1 MQNSVRVSAE
11 NAVGLAQNDVITFN
25 SAEFGNVRTVVIDGQ
40 PWFVGKDVAT
50 SLGYGKGKSLN
61 NAVADHVDEED
72 KGVTKMETPGGKQ
85 NIIII
90 NESGL
95 YSLILGSKLESA
107 KKFKRWVTSE
117 VLPTIRKSGNYS
129 MSENV
134 KPNIIGEKQVR
145 LETARFLHEMAREY
159 DGKSETYP
167 MILDCYAA
175 REVVGEFILPLPQVQ
190 EKTYS
195 ATEVGRMFGVSANKI
210 GSVAIQHDLKV
221 HGYGAWVKDK
231 ARFSSKEVETFRYN
245 DKAVEEIGKI
255 LKLEAEDTAKQQN

>member
-1 MQNSVRVSAE
+1 MHTMRSSVNTDTSLAEIQVFENS
-11 NAVGLAQNDVITFN
+11 
-25 SAEFGNVRTVVIDGQ
+25 EFGKVRTVVIDGQ
-40 PWFVGKDVAT
+40 PCFVGKDVSVA
-50 SLGYGKGKSLN
+50 LGYKDTVNALKS
-61 NAVADHVDEED
+61 HVDDED
-72 KGVTKMETPGGKQ
+72 KRGWQITTPSGKQ
-85 NIIII
+85 TAIII

-117 VLPTIRKSGNYS
+117 VLPTIRKSGSYTFTQTKIVDPVR
-129 MSENV
+129 E
-134 KPNIIGEKQVR
+134 KEIG
-145 LETARFLHEMAREY
+145 LARAEFLRSMAREY
-159 DGKSETYP
+159 AGKSETYP

-195 ATEVGRMFGVSANKI
+195 ATEVGKMFGVSANKI

-221 HGYGAWVKDK
+221 QGYGAWVKDK

>member
-1 MQNSVRVSAE
+1 MQNSVRVSAK
-11 NAVGLAQNDVITFN
+11 NDVSLVQNDVITFN

-85 NIIII
+85 NVIII

-117 VLPTIRKSGNYS
+117 VLPTIRKTDSYQVIPPKVDERVIALEEDKQKVAKANIFLVLSEKYRDNKDYS
-129 MSENV
+129 
-134 KPNIIGEKQVR
+134 Q
-145 LETARFLHEMAREY
+145 
-159 DGKSETYP
+159 
-167 MILDCYAA
+167 ILDAYATKA
-175 REVVGEFILPLPQVQ
+175 VEGTFVLPLP
-190 EKTYS
+190 ERGEADYS
-195 ATEVGRMFGVSANKI
+195 ATEAGKELGISSKTVGKIANKLEI
-210 GSVAIQHDLKV
+210 KV
-221 HGYGAWVKDK
+221 DGENGKWYLDK
-231 ARFSSKEVETFRYN
+231 SPYSNKEVQTFRYSR
-245 DKAVEEIGKI
+245 KGIEKI
-255 LKLEAEDTAKQQN
+255 KEFLEAEKKA

>member
-1 MQNSVRVSAE
+1 MQNSIRVSAQ

-40 PWFVGKDVAT
+40 PWFVGKDVAD
-50 SLGYGKGKSLN
+50 SLEYQNGSRDIN
-61 NAVADHVDEED
+61 RHVEEED
-72 KGVTKMETPGGKQ
+72 RHIIPLFDGKQ
-85 NIIII
+85 NRDSIII

-159 DGKSETYP
+159 DGKSETFKQV
-167 MILDCYAA
+167 LDAYAA
-175 REVVGEFILPLPQVQ
+175 KELTGEFILPLPQVL

-195 ATEVGRMFGVSANKI
+195 ATEVGKMFGVSANKI
-210 GSVAIQHDLKV
+210 GSVATRHGLKV
-221 HGYGAWVKDK
+221 QGYGAWVKDK

-245 DKAVEEIGKI
+245 DKAVEEIRKI

>member
-50 SLGYGKGKSLN
+50 SLGYSNPRDALSKHIDS
-61 NAVADHVDEED
+61 ED
-72 KGVTKMETPGGKQ
+72 KGVAKCDTPSGSQ
-85 NIIII
+85 NMTII

-117 VLPTIRKSGNYS
+117 VLPSIRKNGNYS

-159 DGKSETYP
+159 DGKSETYKQV
-167 MILDCYAA
+167 LDAYAA
-175 REVVGEFILPLPQVQ
+175 KELTGEFILPLPQVL
-190 EKTYS
+190 EKSYS
-195 ATEVGRMFGVSANKI
+195 ATEVGKMFGVSANKI
-210 GSVAIQHDLKV
+210 GSVAIRHGLKV
-221 HGYGAWVKDK
+221 QGYGAWVKDK

>member
-25 SAEFGNVRTVVIDGQ
+25 SAEFGNVRTVLIDGQ

-72 KGVTKMETPGGKQ
+72 KGVTKMEPPGGKQ
-85 NIIII
+85 NVIII

-117 VLPTIRKSGNYS
+117 VLPTIRKSGSYTFTQTKIVDPVR
-129 MSENV
+129 E
-134 KPNIIGEKQVR
+134 KEIG
-145 LETARFLHEMAREY
+145 LARAEFLRSMAREY
-159 DGKSETYP
+159 AGKSETYP

-195 ATEVGRMFGVSANKI
+195 ATEVGKMFGVSANKI
-210 GSVAIQHDLKV
+210 GSVAIQHNLKV
-221 HGYGAWVKDK
+221 QGYGAWVKDK
-231 ARFSSKEVETFRYN
+231 ARFSNKEVETFRYN
-245 DKAVEEIGKI
+245 DRAVEEIGKI
-255 LKLEAEDTAKQQN
+255 LKLEAEDTAK

>member
-1 MQNSVRVSAE
+1 MNTMRSSVNTDTSLAEIQVFENS
-11 NAVGLAQNDVITFN
+11 
-25 SAEFGNVRTVVIDGQ
+25 EFGKVRTATIDNE
-40 PWFVGKDVAT
+40 PYFVGKDVAEI
-50 SLGYGKGKSLN
+50 LGFSNSRK
-61 NAVADHVDEED
+61 AIADHVDEED
-72 KGVTKMETPGGKQ
+72 KTRNESLRVNGTALTL
-85 NIIII
+85 I

-95 YSLILGSKLESA
+95 YSLIFGSKLESA

-117 VLPTIRKSGNYS
+117 VLPTIRKNGNYT

-175 REVVGEFILPLPQVQ
+175 REVVGEFILPLPQVL

-195 ATEVGRMFGVSANKI
+195 ATEVGKMFGVSANRI
-210 GSVAIQHDLKV
+210 GSVAIRHNLNVQ
-221 HGYGAWVKDK
+221 GYGAWVKDK
-231 ARFSSKEVETFRYN
+231 ARFSDKEVETFRYN
-245 DKAVEEIGKI
+245 DRAVEEIGRI
-255 LKLEAEDTAKQQN
+255 LKLEADDGAKQQK

>member
-25 SAEFGNVRTVVIDGQ
+25 SAEFGNVRTVIIDGQ

-85 NIIII
+85 NVIII

-117 VLPTIRKSGNYS
+117 VLPTIRKSGSYTFTQTKIVDPVR
-129 MSENV
+129 E
-134 KPNIIGEKQVR
+134 KEIG
-145 LETARFLHEMAREY
+145 LARAEFLRSMAREY
-159 DGKSETYP
+159 AGKSETYP
-167 MILDCYAA
+167 KRHDHVIRDIRDMYSKLGKPNFGETYLDRQGKKRPFRKNLFFFYFFKKITYTAFQIVIFLFVNILFFAGN
-175 REVVGEFILPLPQVQ
+175 EVLDSGF
-190 EKTYS
+190 
-195 ATEVGRMFGVSANKI
+195 
-210 GSVAIQHDLKV
+210 
-221 HGYGAWVKDK
+221 
-231 ARFSSKEVETFRYN
+231 
-245 DKAVEEIGKI
+245 
-255 LKLEAEDTAKQQN
+255 